1 MNENV
6 LTVNNLTKY
15 FDVSHDRE
23 VSLKWHIAHIFKKK
37 IKESEKVMIF
47 ENISFSLKKGE
58 SIGLCGKNGAGKS
71 TLLKVIAGLMKP
83 SSGNVK
89 VKGKMIPLI
98 SMGAGFSNEL
108 TGIEN
113 LYINASL
120 FGKTNKE
127 IDQLYNSIVEF
138 SGIENFMDT
147 KLKYY
152 SSGMRARLSFAI
164 AIHMEPDILL
174 ADEVLAVG
182 DKEFKDKCQKKVE
195 ELRKNGMTLLY
206 VSHDEKSVEKFCD
219 RCIYLSRNNE

>member
-1 MNENV
+1 MD
-6 LTVNNLTKY
+6 NNILVVKNLSKHFY
-15 FDVSHDRE
+15 IDHDVE
-23 VSLKWHIAHIFKKK
+23 VSLKWHIANILKKSKQKSEKITIFKD
-37 IKESEKVMIF
+37 
-47 ENISFSLKKGE
+47 ISFSLKKGE
-58 SIGLCGKNGAGKS
+58 SVGLCGKNGAGKS
-71 TLLKVIAGLMKP
+71 TLLKIIADIMKP
-83 SSGNVK
+83 SSGSIK

-120 FGKTNKE
+120 FGKTNKQ
-127 IDQLYNSIVEF
+127 IDELYDDIVSF

-147 KLKYY
+147 KLKFY

-182 DKEFKDKCQKKVE
+182 DKEFKDKCQRKIK
-195 ELRKNGMTLLY
+195 ELRKNGMALVF
-206 VSHDEKSVEKFCD
+206 VSHDEKSVEMFCD
-219 RCIYLSRNNE
+219 RCINL

>member
-1 MNENV
+1 MNENI
-6 LTVNNLTKY
+6 LTVTNLTKY
-15 FDVSHDRE
+15 FDVTHNRE
-23 VSLKWHIAHIFKKK
+23 VSLKWHIAHIFKKS
-37 IKESEKVMIF
+37 IKESEKVTIF

-71 TLLKVIAGLMKP
+71 TLLKIIADLMQP
-83 SSGNVK
+83 SSGSVK

-113 LYINASL
+113 LYINTSL
-120 FGKTNKE
+120 FGKTNQE
-127 IDQLYNSIVEF
+127 TDILYDKIVSF
-138 SGIENFMDT
+138 AGIENFMDT
-147 KLKYY
+147 KLKFY

-182 DKEFKDKCQKKVE
+182 DKEFKDKCQKKVK
-195 ELRKNGMTLLY
+195 ELRENGMALVY

-219 RCIYLSRNNE
+219 RCINL